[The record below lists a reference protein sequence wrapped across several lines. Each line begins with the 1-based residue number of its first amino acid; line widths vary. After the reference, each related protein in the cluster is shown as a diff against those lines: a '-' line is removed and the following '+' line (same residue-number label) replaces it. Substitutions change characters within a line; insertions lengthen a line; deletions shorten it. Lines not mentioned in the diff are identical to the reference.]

1 MLLDELFAKL
11 HDANITQPTF
21 LDLLWSSVRG
31 RVDYNRAVLCYKAVK
46 LQQPSYLTCLLSS
59 YRQSRVLRSSTSDL
73 YCQHSLHLP
82 TLLLVGSH
90 AVPPPFGTVFAHLY
104 ALLIAKVLGLSSLKL
119 GSKRTWHA
127 GQNRQLKFV
136 CHRVASKQYNKK
148 QQ

>member
-1 MLLDELFAKL
+1 MLLHELFAKL

-21 LDLLWSSVRG
+21 LDLLWSYVRG
-31 RVDYNRAVLCYKAVK
+31 RVDYKIAVK

-59 YRQSRVLRSSTSDL
+59 YRQSRVLKSSTSDL

-119 GSKRTWHA
+119 GSKRT
-127 GQNRQLKFV
+127 
-136 CHRVASKQYNKK
+136 
-148 QQ
+148 